1 MAGKKKPFHLK
12 KNIIA
17 SYSMKIVLIVTLILS
32 IWKKDWIWV
41 LGCFF
46 GIFIGFVPALLKHD
60 IKITLP
66 WAIELLVAAVAA
78 LNMGGILLNAYYII
92 PGYTQLTDFS
102 TSILV
107 AFITFAIIYILDQ
120 YWDGLNMDKYAM
132 AFVVSVTTMASC
144 VVLEFVKWLN
154 IFGAKQYTVD
164 GVIVSLLIGTIGGII
179 MALIGVNLIKRGQ
192 FDEMTDDLGKQ
203 IDTTIIHREK
213 H

>member
-1 MAGKKKPFHLK
+1 MKKPFHLS

-32 IWKKDWIWV
+32 IWKKEWIWV
-41 LGCFF
+41 LGCVF

-66 WAIELLVAAVAA
+66 WSIELLFAVVAA
-78 LNMGGILLNAYYII
+78 LNVGGVLLNAYYII
-92 PGYTQLTDFS
+92 PGYIQLTDFFA
-102 TSILV
+102 SILV
-107 AFITFAIIYILDQ
+107 AFLTFAIIYILDQ

-132 AFVVSVTTMASC
+132 AFVVAVTTMASC
-144 VVLEFVKWLN
+144 VILEFVKWLN

-164 GVIVSLLIGTIGGII
+164 GVLVSLLTGTIGGIL
-179 MALIGVNLIKRGQ
+179 MALIGVNLIKRGH
-192 FDEMTDDLGKQ
+192 FDEVTGDLGKQ
-203 IDTTIIHREK
+203 IDTTIIHRER